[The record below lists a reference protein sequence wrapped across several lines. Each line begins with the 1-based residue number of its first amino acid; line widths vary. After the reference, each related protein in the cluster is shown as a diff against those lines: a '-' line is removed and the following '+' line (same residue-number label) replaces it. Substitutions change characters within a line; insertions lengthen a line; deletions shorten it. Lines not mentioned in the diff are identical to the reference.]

1 MVRVTYGA
9 PRHQKKVRWFK
20 QAKGYRGGRSKLW
33 RTVRESLVRAWAYSY
48 RDRRQKKRQFRRLWI
63 VRINAATRMRGMTY
77 SQFIAGLKG
86 AGIDLNRKQ
95 LSELAIHDPAAFDAI
110 VAEAKACLLYTS
122 PSPRDKRQ
130 SRMPSSA

>member
-20 QAKGYRGGRSKLW
+20 QAKGFRGGRSKLW
-33 RTVRESLVRAWAYSY
+33 RTVRESVVRSWAYSY

-63 VRINAATRMRGMTY
+63 VRINAAARMRGMTY

-95 LSELAIHDPAAFDAI
+95 LSELAIHDPAAFDAL
-110 VAEAKACLLYTS
+110 VDEAKAV
-122 PSPRDKRQ
+122 R
-130 SRMPSSA
+130 A

>member
-33 RTVRESLVRAWAYSY
+33 RTVRESVVRAWAYSY

-63 VRINAATRMRGMTY
+63 VRINAAARMRGMTY

-95 LSELAIHDPAAFDAI
+95 LSELAIHDPAAFDAL
-110 VAEAKACLLYTS
+110 VEEAKAV
-122 PSPRDKRQ
+122 R
-130 SRMPSSA
+130 A

>member
-9 PRHQKKVRWFK
+9 PRHLKKVRWFK

-33 RTVRESLVRAWAYSY
+33 RTVRESVVRAWAYSY

-77 SQFIAGLKG
+77 SQFIAGMKG

-95 LSELAIHDPAAFDAI
+95 LSELAIHDPAAFDAL
-110 VAEAKACLLYTS
+110 VEEAKAVRS
-122 PSPRDKRQ
+122 
-130 SRMPSSA
+130 

>member
-20 QAKGYRGGRSKLW
+20 QAKGFRGGRSKLW
-33 RTVRESLVRAWAYSY
+33 RTVRESVVRAWAYSY

-63 VRINAATRMRGMTY
+63 VRINAACRMRGMTY

-86 AGIDLNRKQ
+86 AQIELNRKQ
-95 LSELAIHDPAAFDAI
+95 LSELAIHDPAAFDTL
-110 VAEAKACLLYTS
+110 VEEAKAVL
-122 PSPRDKRQ
+122 
-130 SRMPSSA
+130 A